1 MSLTLAK
8 VHEWAAVP
16 GQPGEIRLIRTR
28 NYMRLR
34 GGTIDDPPLFV
45 QDGVVYAEGG
55 AVITELPEWFWPA
68 AQRCTAEARAAV
80 KLVLP
85 EEARSTPAAAPET
98 PPKRGPGRPPN
109 AVVRNMWT
117 CDLPGCCAKT
127 MPARAKGLH
136 KMAFQRAMQPPPDAF
151 VPAPIP
157 AVLAS

>member
-1 MSLTLAK
+1 MSLTLSK
-8 VHEWAAVP
+8 VHEWSAVP

-34 GGTIDDPPLFV
+34 GGTIEDPPLFV

-55 AVITELPEWFWPA
+55 DVITELPEWFWPA
-68 AQRCTAEARAAV
+68 ARRCTAEARAV
-80 KLVLP
+80 VHLVLP
-85 EEARSTPAAAPET
+85 EEEAPKAPAAPA
-98 PPKRGPGRPPN
+98 PPKPGPGRPPT

-136 KMAFQRAMQPPPDAF
+136 KMAHKRAMQPPPEAF
-151 VPAPIP
+151 VPAPVP
-157 AVLAS
+157 AVLSS